1 MLLDLNFI
9 LLHVPDL
16 AKVIPF
22 YTEKLGLAIETQVP
36 GFVQFK
42 LPATGGAIFAITQ
55 EGDSTPVHGVEL
67 WWRVDDTDATYAD
80 LKARDVEIVDQPQD
94 QPFGRTLSIKDP
106 AGNTLYMFQPRQ

>member
-9 LLHVPDL
+9 LLHVPEL

-22 YTEKLGLAIETQVP
+22 YTEKLGLAIEDQAP

-42 LPATGGAIFAITQ
+42 LPPTGGAIFAITQ
-55 EGDSTPVHGVEL
+55 EGDGAPVHGVEL
-67 WWRVDDTDATYAD
+67 WWHVDDADATFED
-80 LKARDVEIVDQPQD
+80 LKARDVEIVDQLQD
-94 QPFGRTLSIKDP
+94 RPFGRTFSIKDP